1 MFTEV
6 TFQTSH
12 TVYILN
18 IETIIHVKG
27 LCLLSQ
33 LQALIILLLPWAI
46 IRKLLKLIRGI
57 TDVWYLPL
65 NITVE
70 NRGRGWGRGIK
81 QNWNSSQ
88 KSKLEVTDQTVPP
101 EMLNS
106 GFSRWTS
113 SQRTMLILIH
123 HNFFLAINE
132 ILKEK
137 KKTQPNNKKPNPKKP
152 PKLEKKNFKC
162 HCIYK
167 TQTTLF
173 KFFLCVNYPSNTLPF
188 MLT

>member
-65 NITVE
+65 NITLE

-88 KSKLEVTDQTVPP
+88 ESKLEVTDQTVPP

-123 HNFFLAINE
+123 HNFFLTINE

-137 KKTQPNNKKPNPKKP
+137 KKQTTKQQKAQPQKNPKTW
-152 PKLEKKNFKC
+152 EKEFQVPLY
-162 HCIYK
+162 I
-167 TQTTLF
+167 Q
-173 KFFLCVNYPSNTLPF
+173 NTDHSF
-188 MLT
+188 